1 MSVNRD
7 WPGLVLRLAQAR
19 GGDGQLCPQTFVLG
33 GSHETRVTVVA
44 QQARAINLAWAL
56 HRTGRLVGRDGKPS
70 SVGVVGAGAAGAT
83 FAAAAGLLGA
93 NVTLVD
99 EHEEPITTQRW
110 SFDRYLHPNLFDWPV
125 EGWNQE
131 RAGLPLMDWAAGP
144 SARVRL
150 ELLAGFAL
158 AAARGGVTWC
168 SQHSVSEVDS
178 ADGKVK
184 LTVCDLRSTAEPDA
198 AGSVRVA
205 EESYDLVV
213 VATGFLPEPRV
224 GDRTTMSGSYWKDN
238 DLAQVLDDSEQR
250 HHTIVGDGD
259 GALTE
264 LLRLSLI
271 GREAKREFNQSM
283 LTTLATQLLDADRLR
298 EDVLSV
304 EAGISGTRGKGTL
317 HAYASGSFD
326 GADDSLRDWL
336 RPSAGGVEVR
346 AGRVTSLRNA
356 FALNRFLAARLT
368 AGSSV
373 RFLRGAPF
381 LEADVPAL
389 APSRVVWRTGPRP
402 RVRTLLVRPALAVKD
417 AGDALAGD
425 PSRQDVLGTVD
436 DLMDASREPRW
447 DARAR
452 ELLAVPAEESALKAA
467 VDLERGGLAV
477 SRGFGWKP
485 AGWPASVDAPPLP
498 ELPDMILD
506 LARMALSIG
515 NGPPPE
521 VWSNFLVNHDSVA
534 VSLDLVAVAADRTPT
549 EIIDQLRRTD
559 APGIRLVLIHVPRGP
574 SDLERVWIRV
584 DPAQAAAHL
593 SKPGWTAVSLLLAPG
608 FAAGDSFDDGETRR
622 FESHAA
628 PRTEDSALDVLAER
642 LLNERAIAST
652 QWVTADRITAA
663 VAERSSEQT
672 LLQAAREGD
681 ARLERA
687 LVTVLHRRLGDG
699 DPYEFRSALLGLA
712 ALVGTDDDRPGS
724 VTDVYLAT
732 VLALPAGDRAGALV
746 RAALGPLVRLDPAT
760 GELVPLSRYDDRLRS
775 ESPEVLAA
783 HDGPPHD
790 GAPHGR
796 GVPDFSDFAVRVSST
811 DTERA
816 EDA

>member
-1 MSVNRD
+1 MPVKRD
-7 WPGLVLRLAQAR
+7 WPGLILRLAQAR

-44 QQARAINLAWAL
+44 QQVRAVNLAWAL

-93 NVTLVD
+93 NVTLFD
-99 EHEEPITTQRW
+99 EHEEPISTQRW

-125 EGWNQE
+125 EGWDQE
-131 RAGLPLMDWAAGP
+131 RAGLPLMDWSAGP

-178 ADGKVK
+178 SGRKVK
-184 LTVCDLRSTAEPDA
+184 LTVCDLRSTVEPDA

-213 VATGFLPEPRV
+213 VATGFLPERRV

-238 DLAQVLDDSEQR
+238 DLAQVLDDSAHR
-250 HHTIVGDGD
+250 DHTIVGDGD
-259 GALTE
+259 AALTE
-264 LLRLSLI
+264 LLRLSLT
-271 GREAKREFNQSM
+271 GREAKREFHQSM
-283 LTTLATQLLDADRLR
+283 LTTLATQLLDADGLR

-304 EAGISGTRGKGTL
+304 EAGISGARGKGTL
-317 HAYASGSFD
+317 HAYASESFD
-326 GADDSLRDWL
+326 GADDPLRDWL
-336 RPSAGGVEVR
+336 RSAGRVEVR

-356 FALNRFLAARLT
+356 FALNRFLAARLA

-402 RVRTLLVRPALAVKD
+402 RLRTLLVRPALAVRD

-452 ELLAVPAEESALKAA
+452 ELLAVPAGESALKAA

-485 AGWPASVDAPPLP
+485 AGWPVSVDAPPLP

-515 NGPPPE
+515 NGAAPE
-521 VWSNFLVNHDSVA
+521 VWSNFRVNHDSVA
-534 VSLDLVAVAADRTPT
+534 ISLDLVAVAADRTPT

-559 APGIRLVLIHVPRGP
+559 APGICLVLMRVPRGP
-574 SDLERVWIRV
+574 TDLERVWIRV
-584 DPAQAAAHL
+584 DPAQAAAHS

-608 FAAGDSFDDGETRR
+608 FAAGDSFDDGDTRR

-628 PRTEDSALDVLAER
+628 PRTQDAALDVLAER
-642 LLNERAIAST
+642 LLNERAIATT
-652 QWVTADRITAA
+652 QWVTTDRITAA
-663 VAERSSEQT
+663 VAERSREQT
-672 LLQAAREGD
+672 LVQAAREGD

-699 DPYEFRSALLGLA
+699 DPYEFRAALLGLA
-712 ALVGTDDDRPGS
+712 ALAGTDDDRPGS

-760 GELVPLSRYDDRLRS
+760 GELVQLSQYDDRLRS

-783 HDGPPHD
+783 HDGAPQD
-790 GAPHGR
+790 G
-796 GVPDFSDFAVRVSST
+796 GVPDFSDFAVRVSSS